1 MIFTFP
7 LTKKKQDEYPPLTI
21 VIADDDEDDRQLFS
35 EALDE
40 LKLKTSV
47 YTVKDGVEL
56 MDYLSKEETPMP
68 YLLFLDLNM
77 PRKNG
82 LQCLKEIRQSERLKE
97 IVVTIYS
104 TSSSEKDIEETFQSG
119 ANGYLKKPNNF
130 GMLKKALHKI
140 VMYAHVYR
148 DPPFNKANF
157 LFKV

>member
-1 MIFTFP
+1 MNNN
-7 LTKKKQDEYPPLTI
+7 PLTI
-21 VIADDDEDDRQLFS
+21 VIADDDDDDRKLFT

-47 YTVKDGVEL
+47 FIVNDGVEL
-56 MDYLSKEETPMP
+56 MDYLNKEETLLP

-82 LQCLKEIRQSERLKE
+82 LQCLKEIRDSEKLKE
-97 IVVTIYS
+97 IVVVIYS
-104 TSSSEKDIEETFQSG
+104 TSSSEKDIEETFNNG

-140 VMYAHVYR
+140 VMYAHVYQ

>member
-1 MIFTFP
+1 MDKN
-7 LTKKKQDEYPPLTI
+7 LLTI
-21 VIADDDEDDRQLFS
+21 VIADDDEDDRLLFT
-35 EALDE
+35 EALDD

-47 YTVKDGVEL
+47 FTVNDGVEL
-56 MDYLSKEETPMP
+56 MDYLCNEETPIP
-68 YLLFLDLNM
+68 YLLFLDLKKQ
-77 PRKNG
+77 RKNG
-82 LQCLKEIRQSERLKE
+82 LQCLKEIRNSEKLKE

-104 TSSSEKDIEETFQSG
+104 TSSSEKDIEETFDNG